1 MSGSGVALA
10 PRNRARLAIALA
22 LLAVCSG
29 CGYALVGKG
38 VTTDASIRK
47 IGVPMFRD
55 HTGKAGLDQ
64 KVTQKVIE
72 ELLKR
77 GRFDVVQQPNDVDA
91 VVEGELLSYV
101 VVPVGF
107 ADEGG
112 ARTQPNRYSVT
123 LTARIRYAKAGN
135 PEAIWENDAF
145 AFRDEYDVSEDPA
158 AFFHQEDQALDR
170 LSAQFARSL
179 VAAMLE
185 AF

>member
-1 MSGSGVALA
+1 M
-10 PRNRARLAIALA
+10 RRLAGGLILA
-22 LLAVCSG
+22 LTASS

-38 VTTDASIRK
+38 VTTDPSIRK

-77 GRFDVVQQPNDVDA
+77 GRFDVVQQATDVDA
-91 VVEGELLSYV
+91 VVEGELLQYL

-107 ADEGG
+107 SDEGG

-123 LTARIRYAKAGN
+123 LTARIRYAKIGN
-135 PEAIWENDAF
+135 PEAIWENAAF
-145 AFRDEYDVSEDPA
+145 AFREEYDVSEDPS

-170 LSAQFARSL
+170 LSSQFARSL

>member
-1 MSGSGVALA
+1 L
-10 PRNRARLAIALA
+10 RRRAAVLALA
-22 LLAVCSG
+22 LAGGS

-38 VTTDASIRK
+38 VTTDPSIRR

-55 HTGKAGLDQ
+55 GTGKAGLDQ
-64 KVTQKVIE
+64 KVTQRVIE

-77 GRFDVVQQPNDVDA
+77 GRFDVVQETAGVDA
-91 VVEGELLSYV
+91 VVEGDLVSYV
-101 VVPVGF
+101 ATPIGF
-107 ADEGG
+107 SGG
-112 ARTQPNRYSVT
+112 EAGAPGAQPNRYSVT
-123 LTARIRYAKAGN
+123 LTARVRYAKTGQ

-145 AFRDEYDVSEDPA
+145 AFRDEYDVADDPS
-158 AFFHQEDQALDR
+158 AFFNQEEQALDR

>member
-1 MSGSGVALA
+1 V
-10 PRNRARLAIALA
+10 RRLAGGLILA
-22 LLAVCSG
+22 LTASS

-38 VTTDASIRK
+38 VTTDPSIRK

-77 GRFDVVQQPNDVDA
+77 GRFDVVQQATDVDA
-91 VVEGELLSYV
+91 VVEGELLQYL

-107 ADEGG
+107 SDEGG

-123 LTARIRYAKAGN
+123 LTARIRYAKIGN
-135 PEAIWENDAF
+135 PEAIWENAAF
-145 AFRDEYDVSEDPA
+145 AFREEYDVSEDPS

-170 LSAQFARSL
+170 LSSQFARSL

>member
-1 MSGSGVALA
+1 MLLALA
-10 PRNRARLAIALA
+10 VPVA
-22 LLAVCSG
+22 G

-55 HTGKAGLDQ
+55 ATGKAGLDQ

-77 GRFDVVQQPNDVDA
+77 GRFDVVQEGSEVDA
-91 VVEGELLSYV
+91 VVDGELLSYV
-101 VVPVGF
+101 SVPIGF
-107 ADEGG
+107 SDEGG
-112 ARTQPNRYSVT
+112 ARAQPNRYSVT
-123 LTARIRYAKAGN
+123 LTARIRYAKPG
-135 PEAIWENDAF
+135 ETESLWESEAF
-145 AFRDEYDVSEDPA
+145 AARDEYDVSDDPSSY
-158 AFFHQEDQALDR
+158 FHEEEQALER
-170 LSAQFARSL
+170 LSSQFARSL